1 MIWYPRNVDGDRS
14 GRSCMYLSMHW
25 ERVRFG
31 LFIGYPSYFA
41 FKCVVGVGW
50 VYMAKHTRN
59 YPKSILGAFNRFLRV
74 IIVRKGSDTMSDRE
88 RLVQIIAEHPEI
100 AESLLN
106 LVLSEL
112 DKRIDH
118 RQETK
123 PTE

>member
-1 MIWYPRNVDGDRS
+1 MG
-14 GRSCMYLSMHW
+14 
-25 ERVRFG
+25 
-31 LFIGYPSYFA
+31 A
-41 FKCVVGVGW
+41 GW
-50 VYMAKHTRN
+50 GYMAKHTAN
-59 YPKSILGAFNRFLRV
+59 CPKSILGAFNRFLRV

-88 RLVQIIAEHPEI
+88 RLVRIIVEHPEI

-118 RQETK
+118 RQDAK

>member
-1 MIWYPRNVDGDRS
+1 
-14 GRSCMYLSMHW
+14 
-25 ERVRFG
+25 
-31 LFIGYPSYFA
+31 
-41 FKCVVGVGW
+41 
-50 VYMAKHTRN
+50 MAKHTRN

>member
-1 MIWYPRNVDGDRS
+1 MCV
-14 GRSCMYLSMHW
+14 
-25 ERVRFG
+25 G
-31 LFIGYPSYFA
+31 L
-41 FKCVVGVGW
+41 
-50 VYMAKHTRN
+50 VYMAKHTAN
-59 YPKSILGAFNRFLRV
+59 CPKSILGAFNRFLRV

-88 RLVQIIAEHPEI
+88 RLVQIIVEHPEI

-112 DKRIDH
+112 DMRIDH